1 MENPLVYLSQEQARK
16 TMKTTPADRYQSFFK
31 AAGFERSMEFM
42 DREAD
47 TIKGTRAELNNMQFK
62 MNEAQDALQEKENV
76 LKEFSRARD
85 LRGTKQALERRR
97 HLQGLAEVLLRL
109 EAQQTEEENRRSA
122 AARLRERTASAGS
135 DRERNEKRRAEIEA
149 KVTEVGALPLLSQTT
164 DTLSPPPTNQ
174 LTHPQP
180 PPACLSARHLVGRSA
195 RVCCS
200 LQDDNRSS

>member
-1 MENPLVYLSQEQARK
+1 MCVYVYVCVCVCVRVY
-16 TMKTTPADRYQSFFK
+16 RYRWQ
-31 AAGFERSMEFM
+31 RSMEFM

-62 MNEAQDALQEKENV
+62 MNEAQDALKEKENV